1 MLVLTMD
8 TTLSSLADLQMGSQL
23 TKDYRELILSP
34 PVLEETV
41 TDLGLDMEYKDLKDM
56 ITISNPSDTRILE
69 ISVAHEDPHLA
80 QQIVNKLAEVS
91 SDFISEMMEVVPPKI
106 IAEGELPTSR
116 TSPSMKKNAVLGV
129 LLGIVLAVAAVVVM
143 TILNDTMKSEDD
155 VERYLGLSTLAS
167 VPDRNECSSMIKFKK
182 KK

>member
-1 MLVLTMD
+1 MLVLTKE

-80 QQIVNKLAEVS
+80 QQI
-91 SDFISEMMEVVPPKI
+91 
-106 IAEGELPTSR
+106 
-116 TSPSMKKNAVLGV
+116 
-129 LLGIVLAVAAVVVM
+129 GI
-143 TILNDTMKSEDD
+143 
-155 VERYLGLSTLAS
+155 
-167 VPDRNECSSMIKFKK
+167 FQ
-182 KK
+182 